1 MPQRGS
7 GALVSDLYDGR
18 LLMRPAVRR
27 HEVCIAISA
36 ALIAVLGFVTVV
48 HLSLLGSMRP
58 DVASVFFRALAL
70 SGMLALVPLSLLW
83 LLERRERQT
92 PWLFAAGF
100 LWGGCIA
107 PPPALPVHSP
117 LLRPSAPGLVGIPVF
132 GGGRGPAPA

>member
-70 SGMLALVPLSLLW
+70 SGMLALVARFSQTEGYRCLSLMRALGVVKC
-83 LLERRERQT
+83 Q
-92 PWLFAAGF
+92 FA
-100 LWGGCIA
+100 
-107 PPPALPVHSP
+107 
-117 LLRPSAPGLVGIPVF
+117 LV
-132 GGGRGPAPA
+132 